1 MPGQVGRPSLFEER
15 SPKFLEQIENGLP
28 TRAAA
33 ALAAVHVDTVMQWL
47 AKRPGAEKWQ
57 VFRIFRTIHARQRLG
72 SG

>member
-33 ALAAVHVDTVMQWL
+33 ALAGIDDNTVMRWL
-47 AKRPGAEKWQ
+47 AELFHQPSGPVVYLPGRA
-57 VFRIFRTIHARQRLG
+57 
-72 SG
+72 